1 MFFLALL
8 GLASGCAHTPQSSGK
23 SAAALPMETKLADTQ
38 ALLNSAADEP
48 QIALSEP
55 LPVAEPHNDVLA
67 RITAGFAFPNF
78 ESEHIAGYE
87 KWNSEHPTYLV
98 DLFARAE
105 PFLFHIVE
113 EIERRGLPMELALLP
128 AIESAFKP
136 NAISRSRAGGLWQ
149 FIPST
154 GKHFGLRQ
162 DWWYDGR
169 RDVLAATDAALDY
182 LVELNGMF
190 DGDWFL
196 TLAAYNAGPG
206 TLNKALRYNQRN
218 KRGLNYTDL
227 DLRTETKRYV
237 PKLIALKNILLNP
250 EKHQVTLPII
260 PNHAHFQVVQLPG
273 QIDFHGFAELSEVD
287 LATLQHLNAAYLRW
301 ATSPDGPHRLLVP
314 IGAIENVEQAL
325 LALQQLPS
333 VQFRDHKIKR
343 GDSLSSIAYRYKVSV
358 AALKKANQLSSSAIR
373 QGKTLL
379 VPIADRST
387 GNSIAKRLDQQR
399 QDQQRHANLPTK
411 AHHNLSASAT
421 QASGDPLQSAEIA
434 LASAQQFIHR
444 VSAGETLWSI
454 ARRYQ
459 VKVGQLMSWNQLQN
473 DHILNLNQ
481 PLTVFSN

>member
-1 MFFLALL
+1 MFILACL
-8 GLASGCAHTPQSSGK
+8 GLASGCTHTPQTSSR
-23 SAAALPMETKLADTQ
+23 SVVALPVEANVTDTQ
-38 ALLNSAADEP
+38 ASLNSAADESLM
-48 QIALSEP
+48 ADSEP
-55 LPVAEPHNDVLA
+55 LPSTDTPNDVLA
-67 RITAGFAFPNF
+67 RIAAGFAFPDF
-78 ESEHIAGYE
+78 ESEHIANYE
-87 KWNSEHPTYLV
+87 KWNSQHPTYLV
-98 DLFARAE
+98 NLFARAE

-113 EIERRGLPMELALLP
+113 EIDRRGLPMELALLP

-149 FIPST
+149 FIPAT

-206 TLNKALRYNQRN
+206 TLNKALRYNQRK

-227 DLRTETKRYV
+227 ALRTETKRYV

-250 EKHQVTLPII
+250 EKYQVTLPKI
-260 PNHAHFQVVQLPG
+260 PNHAHFQVVELPG
-273 QIDFHGFAELSEVD
+273 QIDFHGFAELSGIE

-314 IGAIENVEQAL
+314 ISALPKVEQAL

-333 VQFRDHKIKR
+333 VQFRDHKINR
-343 GDSLSSIAYRYKVSV
+343 GDSLSSIAHRYKVSV
-358 AALKKANQLSSSAIR
+358 AALKKANQLNSSAIR

-387 GNSIAKRLDQQR
+387 GNSIAKRLAQQ
-399 QDQQRHANLPTK
+399 QQASSPTEV
-411 AHHNLSASAT
+411 HLTLSASAS
-421 QASGDPLQSAEIA
+421 QPNGNPAKIAEMA
-434 LASAQQFIHR
+434 LANAQQFIHR

-459 VKVGQLMSWNQLQN
+459 VKVGQLMSWNKLQN